1 MPAPANAQATL
12 GDQVAVFI
20 DLENLALGAG
30 ENLPGAADPIPYR
43 ALELLTRDYGNASIR
58 RAYADWSKP
67 EFSRHQQNLAQN
79 GITLIQVTRFGA
91 QQKNA
96 VDILMAVD
104 AMEVLITHPDVGTF
118 VLVAGD
124 GDYSPLVQRLREFGK
139 WVVGVGTRASASSR
153 LVAVCS
159 EYKYWGTIV
168 AAVNPAV
175 RAEVDAKFNIADV
188 DRLVVAAMDEAP
200 DDTAT
205 GSWLKS
211 KMLALDPSFDER
223 NYGAR
228 SFRALLS
235 RLTDLVQVKKDRSSS
250 DMLVTLVARQ
260 PKAAAAQ
267 PRQRKKPSAK
277 QAEQPAAKE
286 PTATKATAKET
297 TPNSATANEAKA
309 GQPAPRQTRARQRTA
324 KQPTGG

>member
-1 MPAPANAQATL
+1 MPAPASAQATL

-30 ENLPGAADPIPYR
+30 ENLPGQADPIPYR

-58 RAYADWSKP
+58 RAYADWSKA
-67 EFSRHQQNLAQN
+67 EFARHQQNLAQN

-139 WVVGVGTRASASSR
+139 WVVGVGTKASASSR

-175 RAEVDAKFNIADV
+175 RAEVDAKFDIADV
-188 DRLVVAAMDEAP
+188 KRLVIAAMDEAP

-211 KMLALDPSFDER
+211 RMLSLDPSFDEH

-228 SFRALLS
+228 SFRVLLS
-235 RLTDLVQVKKDRSSS
+235 RLPDVLEVKKSRSSP
-250 DMLVTLVARQ
+250 DMLVTLVKDAVQ
-260 PKAAAAQ
+260 G
-267 PRQRKKPSAK
+267 S
-277 QAEQPAAKE
+277 
-286 PTATKATAKET
+286 
-297 TPNSATANEAKA
+297 AKA
-309 GQPAPRQTRARQRTA
+309 GPKTSGKTDGQTAGKTDGAADGKADGKTDGKADGKTDGKAAPARRRRTTPRQAVTQ
-324 KQPTGG
+324 

>member
-30 ENLPGAADPIPYR
+30 ENLPGQADPIPYR

-67 EFSRHQQNLAQN
+67 EFGRHQQNLAQN

-139 WVVGVGTRASASSR
+139 WVVGVGTKASTSSR

-175 RAEVDAKFNIADV
+175 RAEVDAKFDIADV
-188 DRLVVAAMDEAP
+188 ERLVVAAMDEAP

-211 KMLALDPSFDER
+211 RMLSLDPSFDEH

-228 SFRALLS
+228 SFRVLLS
-235 RLTDLVQVKKDRSSS
+235 RLPNVLQVKKSRSSP
-250 DMLVTLVARQ
+250 DMLVTLVKGAGQ
-260 PKAAAAQ
+260 TDTGAAGKTETKAAGKTAGKTEGTADGTTDGKAA
-267 PRQRKKPSAK
+267 
-277 QAEQPAAKE
+277 PARRRR
-286 PTATKATAKET
+286 T
-297 TPNSATANEAKA
+297 TP
-309 GQPAPRQTRARQRTA
+309 
-324 KQPTGG
+324 KQPVAQ

>member
-30 ENLPGAADPIPYR
+30 ENLPGQADPIPYR

-67 EFSRHQQNLAQN
+67 EFGRHQQNLAQN

-139 WVVGVGTRASASSR
+139 WVVGVGTKASTSSR

-175 RAEVDAKFNIADV
+175 RAEVDAKFDIADV
-188 DRLVVAAMDEAP
+188 ERLVVAAMDEAP

-211 KMLALDPSFDER
+211 RMLSLDPSFDEH

-235 RLTDLVQVKKDRSSS
+235 RLPNVLQVKKSRSSP
-250 DMLVTLVARQ
+250 DMLVTLVKGTGQTDTGAAGKTET
-260 PKAAAAQ
+260 KAAGKAAG
-267 PRQRKKPSAK
+267 KTAGKTEGTADGTTDGK
-277 QAEQPAAKE
+277 AAPARRRR
-286 PTATKATAKET
+286 T
-297 TPNSATANEAKA
+297 TP
-309 GQPAPRQTRARQRTA
+309 
-324 KQPTGG
+324 KQPVAQ

>member
-1 MPAPANAQATL
+1 MAAPANTQATL

-30 ENLPGAADPIPYR
+30 ENLPGQADPIPYR

-139 WVVGVGTRASASSR
+139 WVVGVGTKASASSR

-175 RAEVDAKFNIADV
+175 RAEVDAKFDIADV
-188 DRLVVAAMDEAP
+188 KRLVIAAMDEAP

-211 KMLALDPSFDER
+211 RMLSLDPSFDEH

-228 SFRALLS
+228 SFRALLT
-235 RLTDLVQVKKDRSSS
+235 RLSDVVQVKKSGSSP
-250 DMLVTLVARQ
+250 DMLLTLVKSAGQ
-260 PKAAAAQ
+260 SDPKADGKAA
-267 PRQRKKPSAK
+267 
-277 QAEQPAAKE
+277 PARRRR
-286 PTATKATAKET
+286 T
-297 TPNSATANEAKA
+297 TP
-309 GQPAPRQTRARQRTA
+309 
-324 KQPTGG
+324 KQVVTQ

>member
-1 MPAPANAQATL
+1 MPAEGTP

-30 ENLPGAADPIPYR
+30 QDLPGEADPIPYK
-43 ALELLTRDYGNASIR
+43 ALERLCRDYGNTSIR

-67 EFSRHQQNLAQN
+67 EFGRYQHSLAQN

-96 VDILMAVD
+96 ADILMAVD

-118 VLVAGD
+118 LLVAGD

-175 RAEVDAKFNIADV
+175 RAEVGANFNIDDAR
-188 DRLVVAAMDEAP
+188 RLVVAAMEEAP
-200 DDTAT
+200 DATAS

-223 NYGAR
+223 NYGSS
-228 SFRALLS
+228 SFRVLLS
-235 RLTDLVQVKKDRSSS
+235 RLPDLVEVKQNRSSS
-250 DMLVTLVARQ
+250 DMLVSLVSAAPPQ
-260 PKAAAAQ
+260 PERKRRTPAKKTTAAQ
-267 PRQRKKPSAK
+267 DGG
-277 QAEQPAAKE
+277 
-286 PTATKATAKET
+286 ATAKNT
-297 TPNSATANEAKA
+297 AAPAKNNAAPAKNNAAPAKNNAATAQDGPGPSTRRRKA
-309 GQPAPRQTRARQRTA
+309 APKPSENT
-324 KQPTGG
+324 

>member
-30 ENLPGAADPIPYR
+30 ENLPGQADPIPYR

-67 EFSRHQQNLAQN
+67 EFGRHQQNLAQN

-139 WVVGVGTRASASSR
+139 WVVGVGTKASTSSR

-175 RAEVDAKFNIADV
+175 RAEVDAKFDIADV
-188 DRLVVAAMDEAP
+188 ERLVVTAMDEAP

-211 KMLALDPSFDER
+211 RMLSLDPSFDEH

-228 SFRALLS
+228 SFRSLLS
-235 RLTDLVQVKKDRSSS
+235 RLPDVIQVKKSRSSP
-250 DMLVTLVARQ
+250 DMRVTLVRGTGQSDTEAGGKTEATADATTDGKATPAR
-260 PKAAAAQ
+260 
-267 PRQRKKPSAK
+267 RRRSAPK
-277 QAEQPAAKE
+277 QAVTQTGGAAD
-286 PTATKATAKET
+286 ATT
-297 TPNSATANEAKA
+297 EAKA
-309 GQPAPRQTRARQRTA
+309 APARRRRTTP
-324 KQPTGG
+324 KQAVNQ

>member
-30 ENLPGAADPIPYR
+30 ENLPGQADPIPYR

-67 EFSRHQQNLAQN
+67 EFGRHQQNLAQN

-139 WVVGVGTRASASSR
+139 WVVGVGTKASTSSR

-175 RAEVDAKFNIADV
+175 RAEVDAKFDIADV
-188 DRLVVAAMDEAP
+188 ERLVVAAMDEAP

-211 KMLALDPSFDER
+211 RMLSLDPSFDEH

-235 RLTDLVQVKKDRSSS
+235 RLPNVLQVKKSRSSP
-250 DMLVTLVARQ
+250 DMLVTLVKDAGQ
-260 PKAAAAQ
+260 SDTGAAGKTETKAAGKTAGTANGTTDGKAA
-267 PRQRKKPSAK
+267 PTRRRRTTPK
-277 QAEQPAAKE
+277 QAVTQ
-286 PTATKATAKET
+286 
-297 TPNSATANEAKA
+297 
-309 GQPAPRQTRARQRTA
+309 
-324 KQPTGG
+324 

>member
-30 ENLPGAADPIPYR
+30 ENLPGQADPIPYR

-67 EFSRHQQNLAQN
+67 EFGRHQQNLAQN

-139 WVVGVGTRASASSR
+139 WVVGVGTKASTSSR

-175 RAEVDAKFNIADV
+175 RAEVDAKFDIADV
-188 DRLVVAAMDEAP
+188 ERLVVAAMDEAP

-211 KMLALDPSFDER
+211 RMLSLDPSFDEH

-235 RLTDLVQVKKDRSSS
+235 RLPNVLQVKKSRSSP
-250 DMLVTLVARQ
+250 DMLVTLVKGAGQ
-260 PKAAAAQ
+260 SDTGAAGKTETKAAGKTGTKAAGKTEGTASGTTDGKAA
-267 PRQRKKPSAK
+267 PARRRRTTPK
-277 QAEQPAAKE
+277 QAVTQ
-286 PTATKATAKET
+286 
-297 TPNSATANEAKA
+297 
-309 GQPAPRQTRARQRTA
+309 
-324 KQPTGG
+324 

>member
-1 MPAPANAQATL
+1 MAAPANTQATL

-30 ENLPGAADPIPYR
+30 ENLPGQADPIPYR

-139 WVVGVGTRASASSR
+139 WVVGVGTKASASSR

-175 RAEVDAKFNIADV
+175 RAEVDAKFDIADV
-188 DRLVVAAMDEAP
+188 KRLVIAAMDEAP

-211 KMLALDPSFDER
+211 RMLSLDPSFDEH

-228 SFRALLS
+228 SFRALLT
-235 RLTDLVQVKKDRSSS
+235 RLSDVVQVKKSGSSP
-250 DMLVTLVARQ
+250 DMLVTLVKSAGQGDPRADG
-260 PKAAAAQ
+260 KAA
-267 PRQRKKPSAK
+267 
-277 QAEQPAAKE
+277 PARRRR
-286 PTATKATAKET
+286 T
-297 TPNSATANEAKA
+297 TP
-309 GQPAPRQTRARQRTA
+309 
-324 KQPTGG
+324 KQVVTQ

>member
-1 MPAPANAQATL
+1 VAVSTD
-12 GDQVAVFI
+12 DQVAVFI

-30 ENLPGAADPIPYR
+30 ENLPGQADPIPYK
-43 ALELLTRDYGNASIR
+43 ALELLCRDYGNATIR
-58 RAYADWSKP
+58 RAYADWSRP
-67 EFSRHQQNLAQN
+67 EFGKHQQNLAQN

-96 VDILMAVD
+96 ADILMAVD

-118 VLVAGD
+118 MLVAGD

-139 WVVGVGTRASASSR
+139 RVVGVGTKASASSR

-175 RAEVDAKFNIADV
+175 RAEVGANFDIADV
-188 DRLVVAAMDEAP
+188 RRLVTQAMEESP
-200 DDTAT
+200 DASAT

-223 NYGAR
+223 NYGSR
-228 SFRALLS
+228 SFRVLLS
-235 RLTDLVQVKKDRSSS
+235 KLPDLIEVKRDRSSP
-250 DMLVTLVARQ
+250 DMRVSMVSPAPGKTMAARGST
-260 PKAAAAQ
+260 AA
-267 PRQRKKPSAK
+267 PRQRRRSAA
-277 QAEQPAAKE
+277 QHDQ
-286 PTATKATAKET
+286 
-297 TPNSATANEAKA
+297 S
-309 GQPAPRQTRARQRTA
+309 
-324 KQPTGG
+324 

>member
-1 MPAPANAQATL
+1 MAAPPSTQATL

-30 ENLPGAADPIPYR
+30 ENLPGQADPIPYR

-67 EFSRHQQNLAQN
+67 EFGRHQQNLAQN

-139 WVVGVGTRASASSR
+139 WVVGVGTKASASSR

-175 RAEVDAKFNIADV
+175 RAEVDAKFDIADV
-188 DRLVVAAMDEAP
+188 KRLVVAAMDEAP
-200 DDTAT
+200 DDTAS

-211 KMLALDPSFDER
+211 RMLSLDPSFDER
-223 NYGAR
+223 NYAAS
-228 SFRALLS
+228 SFRVLLS
-235 RLTDLVQVKKDRSSS
+235 RLPDVVQVKKSRSSP
-250 DMLVTLVARQ
+250 DMLVTLVKGASGADAR
-260 PKAAAAQ
+260 PDEKASTKADGKAEEPADGKTDGKTDGKAA
-267 PRQRKKPSAK
+267 PSRRRRATPK
-277 QAEQPAAKE
+277 QA
-286 PTATKATAKET
+286 AT
-297 TPNSATANEAKA
+297 
-309 GQPAPRQTRARQRTA
+309 Q
-324 KQPTGG
+324 